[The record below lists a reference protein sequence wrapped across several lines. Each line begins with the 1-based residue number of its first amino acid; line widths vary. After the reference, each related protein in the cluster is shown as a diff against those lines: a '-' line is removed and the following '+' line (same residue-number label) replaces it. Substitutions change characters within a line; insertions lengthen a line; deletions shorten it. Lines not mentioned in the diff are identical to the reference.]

1 MMEKTDRKCRPDYL
15 KAIAAILVVLG
26 HALTYLNNLDR
37 LQGSWRIAESL
48 IYAVH
53 VPLFFAVAGY
63 LCHRQPVGK
72 FYRKKLMRILI
83 PFLTFTVLKLLYN
96 VVFSG
101 EAVSMGLL
109 KSAFLYGNYYWFC
122 YAILLMFL
130 IAPLMWRRDDKT
142 GVTVI
147 SVVILIVC
155 LVLQVAFTV
164 KESDGYGPFQILQVI
179 YCYPFFFAGYFF
191 KQYEKSLKRLM
202 VPALAVGAGL
212 TVLYLYIDL
221 NGMEERLFYFPVRTA
236 ASLALIVGV
245 TALSGM
251 IPEGFDRFSFLGRI
265 SLQIMLFDSFY
276 KVILFKIAE
285 RIGFMHPVMCIPI
298 TALDIALT
306 VLTCILIRKL
316 PYIRILFGLESQ
328 KYT

>member
-1 MMEKTDRKCRPDYL
+1 MMEKTLRSSRLDYL
-15 KAIAAILVVLG
+15 KAAAAVLVVLG
-26 HALTYLNNLDR
+26 HALTYINNTASLEGFWKA
-37 LQGSWRIAESL
+37 LESL

-63 LCHRQPVGK
+63 LCHRQPLGS
-72 FYRKKLMRILI
+72 FYKKKLLRIFV
-83 PFLTFTVLKLLYN
+83 PFLTFTVLKLLYS
-96 VVFSG
+96 VAFSG
-101 EAVSMGLL
+101 QALSAGLL
-109 KSAFLYGNYYWFC
+109 KDAFIYGTYYWFC

-130 IAPLMWRRDDKT
+130 IAPFVWRRDDKT

-164 KESDGYGPFQILQVI
+164 KESDGYGPLQILQVA

-245 TALSGM
+245 TALSGI

-298 TALDIALT
+298 TALDIAFT

-316 PYIRILFGLESQ
+316 PYIRTLFGLESK